1 MRAVTLPPVPAL
13 RPRRATADRLAPTPA
28 LSRLTRAL
36 CVCRAGAAQVQE
48 GQAVVA
54 TSSDKKDVSG
64 ILAVFELRA
73 MPLVFLAGFRR
84 VPGRVGGT
92 SPCPTQATPRSAD
105 GAPTERRAC
114 AACSRS
120 GRSRSTC
127 SLSTRRSAAVC
138 VDTLSLGALILDVL
152 TLDACCVGARY
163 FGVISY
169 GVLALRTPYLRAPYP
184 AMRAPSAVRQSLVCA
199 LSRDARCV
207 APPHTMKSNSI

>member
-1 MRAVTLPPVPAL
+1 MRAVALPPVPAL

-92 SPCPTQATPRSAD
+92 SPCPTGHASL
-105 GAPTERRAC
+105 RAC
-114 AACSRS
+114 PTPCP
-120 GRSRSTC
+120 
-127 SLSTRRSAAVC
+127 
-138 VDTLSLGALILDVL
+138 
-152 TLDACCVGARY
+152 AR
-163 FGVISY
+163 
-169 GVLALRTPYLRAPYP
+169 LRAR
-184 AMRAPSAVRQSLVCA
+184 AMRTLYR
-199 LSRDARCV
+199 
-207 APPHTMKSNSI
+207 